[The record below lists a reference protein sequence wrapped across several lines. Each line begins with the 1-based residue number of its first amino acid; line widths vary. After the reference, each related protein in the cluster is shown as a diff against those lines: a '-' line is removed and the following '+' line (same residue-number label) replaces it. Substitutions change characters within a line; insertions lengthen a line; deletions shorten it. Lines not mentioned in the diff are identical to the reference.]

1 MLEAERSPNEYS
13 PVVPLPDVAGIA
25 GSALV
30 GRKIEARLMVG
41 DGDGES
47 YLHCF
52 EGTIKAFAG
61 ASAKKAAK
69 WGCGK
74 RCAVAHVEWDEELKG
89 AARRQKYAAVGGA
102 GRYPIPLDDDFYAKE
117 NKHMGWNLLSE
128 GFVEYQR
135 GAEAGGRA
143 GRGGEVRGEWMS
155 KRERGFKGRG
165 SRQLAL
171 SSRSLWRAMAKKLL
185 EIRHRTR
192 CLWLP

>member
-13 PVVPLPDVAGIA
+13 PVVPLPDVAGV

-30 GRKIEARLMVG
+30 GREIEVRLVVD
-41 DGDGES
+41 DGDGGS
-47 YLHCF
+47 YLHWF

-74 RCAVAHVEWDEELKG
+74 RCAVAHVEWDEELKE
-89 AARRQKYAAVGGA
+89 AARRQKCAAVGGA
-102 GRYPIPLDDDFYAKE
+102 GRYPIPLDNDFYATE

-135 GAEAGGRA
+135 GAGQEG
-143 GRGGEVRGEWMS
+143 GRGGDYHSPAVPPNPPAPA
-155 KRERGFKGRG
+155 FC
-165 SRQLAL
+165 
-171 SSRSLWRAMAKKLL
+171 
-185 EIRHRTR
+185 R
-192 CLWLP
+192 CLPPRARLA